1 MAYSVGI
8 WAVAQGDGVVRYR
21 WESDAGGH
29 RRTGFVVLDERAPGV
44 RPSTE
49 DGNPIGTLNATREGL
64 TGQAEGIDSRQFS
77 QVAAAILADLR
88 RTGSAPQTA
97 HRYYG

>member
-1 MAYSVGI
+1 MAYSIGI

-29 RRTGFVVLDERAPGV
+29 RRTGFVVLDEGASVV
-44 RPSTE
+44 RPSGE
-49 DGNPIGTLNATREGL
+49 DGSPIGTLTATTEDGL
-64 TGQAEGIDSRQFS
+64 AGEADIDRRQFS
-77 QVAAAILADLR
+77 QIAAAILNDLKR
-88 RTGSAPQTA
+88 AGKAPQTA